1 MSLRRVLTAA
11 ALTLGA
17 TAAVVGTA
25 APASAD
31 GCGTVY
37 IKGQNTVEV
46 CNPVIEKAEDLL
58 ELS

>member
-1 MSLRRVLTAA
+1 MLGRALVL
-11 ALTLGA
+11 
-17 TAAVVGTA
+17 AAVTVGASVAVLATA

-46 CNPVIEKAEDLL
+46 CNPVIEQAEDLL

>member
-1 MSLRRVLTAA
+1 MLRR
-11 ALTLGA
+11 ALTVAGLTVAA
-17 TAAVVGTA
+17 TAAVVVTA

-37 IKGQNTVEV
+37 VPGMNSMEV
-46 CNPVIEKAEDLL
+46 CNPLIATVEDLL

>member
-1 MSLRRVLTAA
+1 MSLRRALTAA
-11 ALTLGA
+11 ALTVGA
-17 TAAVVGTA
+17 TAAVVVTA

-46 CNPVIEKAEDLL
+46 CNPVIEKVEDLV
-58 ELS
+58 ELG

>member
-1 MSLRRVLTAA
+1 MLRR
-11 ALTLGA
+11 ALTV
-17 TAAVVGTA
+17 AAVTVGASAAVLATA

-46 CNPVIEKAEDLL
+46 CNPVIEKVEDLV
-58 ELS
+58 ELG

>member
-1 MSLRRVLTAA
+1 MLRRALTVVAVTVGASVAVLT
-11 ALTLGA
+11 
-17 TAAVVGTA
+17 TA

-37 IKGQNTVEV
+37 VDGFDTVEV
-46 CNPVIEKAEDLL
+46 CNPVIAAVEDLL

>member
-1 MSLRRVLTAA
+1 MLRRALAVAGLCCA
-11 ALTLGA
+11 ALVLS
-17 TAAVVGTA
+17 A

-37 IKGQNTVEV
+37 VPGQNSVEV
-46 CNPVIEKAEDLL
+46 CNPLIAQVEDLL